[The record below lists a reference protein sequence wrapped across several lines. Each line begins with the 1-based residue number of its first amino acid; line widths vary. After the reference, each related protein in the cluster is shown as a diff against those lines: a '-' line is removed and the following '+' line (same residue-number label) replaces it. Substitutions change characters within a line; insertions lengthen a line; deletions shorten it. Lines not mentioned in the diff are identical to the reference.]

1 MRADLVVRYVRSM
14 DELKR
19 LNSTS
24 DSMDEPFGSLVRRR
38 RRDLKPP
45 VRRVYSTKAL
55 AFDLIASIVLTVGQG
70 VGSGYLIFLNL
81 FLGFAFDACGDPH
94 PPCNYVLG
102 TGAWFIVPIVSVV
115 VLITTILLVAK
126 NRRKSRLSWWIPLA
140 GIATTSLSLGIA
152 MLLTS
157 IAIGRPLA

>member
-1 MRADLVVRYVRSM
+1 MRAELVVRYVRPM
-14 DELKR
+14 DELQR

-24 DSMDEPFGSLVRRR
+24 DSMDEPIGSLVGRRG
-38 RRDLKPP
+38 RDLKPK
-45 VRRVYSTKAL
+45 VRRVYSTKVL

-70 VGSGYLIFLNL
+70 VGSGWLIFLNL
-81 FLGFAFDACGDPH
+81 FLGFAFDACGYPE
-94 PPCNYVLG
+94 PACNYALG

-126 NRRKSRLSWWIPLA
+126 NRRKSRLGWWIPLA
-140 GIATTSLSLGIA
+140 GIATTIVSLSIA